1 MDPYAPYLK
10 QAATLFAQGETLK
23 AGQIWQAILK
33 QQPAHVEAREGLL
46 KVKATLELQKAF
58 SAAVPPAPAPDPGPA
73 PAAAAPAPPP
83 LPEPVAVTPWP
94 EPEPFTPPAPR
105 AAAPEPPVHTLP
117 EPEPAP
123 APEPEAA
130 PVLVHSDD
138 EIERLLREGCT
149 LFDMGQTE
157 DALRK
162 WELLLAGAP
171 HHRMARDYANG
182 ARRELGLPL
191 LAEGAVPSAPVAAS
205 PAAATAPVADHGEDV
220 DRLLREAVQLYDMG
234 LPEEAIGKWEK
245 ALALE
250 PHRTEVQRYL
260 EQARAEH
267 QEKASAPTAPPT
279 PRPSA
284 PTRPVVDQGPQVALR
299 LKQAEHLMGMQRFD
313 EAAFTYQQALDLDPA
328 NAAAQEGLR
337 RARARDASGTSNTS
351 GALPIPTETQ
361 PGTGT
366 YGGITLVELET
377 PAAKAAPVT
386 PPATVPASL
395 TKTLPPQREGL
406 KIPSQLSGLE
416 AQLEAYPILKE
427 PKLWA
432 GVAGGL
438 LVVLSSCAFIQG
450 QRKES
455 ARKEAVREA
464 HAAAIAA
471 VAKEAE
477 AVDLTEAIHEV
488 KEEAEQALGIDPL
501 RAYFRAEFLLKLAPG
516 DPAGSQLLVKARAGL
531 PGGVTGATVAEFQ
544 KHLQDRN
551 LDAAAKV
558 LDALLRED
566 PSNLEL
572 RSKGSHL
579 HLALMRAYGQQQK
592 WDEAREALL
601 RARAMAPGD
610 KSWQAKLRLLAYV
623 KGLPK
628 GAQREAWLAFVG

>member
-1 MDPYAPYLK
+1 PEP
-10 QAATLFAQGETLK
+10 T
-23 AGQIWQAILK
+23 
-33 QQPAHVEAREGLL
+33 P
-46 KVKATLELQKAF
+46 
-58 SAAVPPAPAPDPGPA
+58 PPA
-73 PAAAAPAPPP
+73 
-83 LPEPVAVTPWP
+83 P
-94 EPEPFTPPAPR
+94 EPEPLPQPAAVAPR
-105 AAAPEPPVHTLP
+105 P
-117 EPEPAP
+117 EPESFTPP

-130 PVLVHSDD
+130 APALVHSGD

-191 LAEGAVPSAPVAAS
+191 LSEGEVPSAAPAPAPVAA
-205 PAAATAPVADHGEDV
+205 APEADHGEDV

-250 PHRTEVQRYL
+250 PHRTEIQRYL
-260 EQARAEH
+260 DQARAEH
-267 QEKASAPTAPPT
+267 QERASAPTAPPT

-284 PTRPVVDQGPQVALR
+284 PTQPVLSQGPQVELR

-328 NAAAQEGLR
+328 NAAARDGLR
-337 RARARDASGTSNTS
+337 RARARDGSATSDTS
-351 GALPIPTETQ
+351 GALPIPTETN

-366 YGGITLVELET
+366 YGGITLVELEAAPAKAT
-377 PAAKAAPVT
+377 PATT
-386 PPATVPASL
+386 PASVPAAL

-406 KIPSQLSGLE
+406 KIPSQLSALE
-416 AQLEAYPILKE
+416 AQLEAFPLLKE

-438 LVVLSSCAFIQG
+438 VLFISSCAFIQG

-455 ARKEAVREA
+455 ARKEAVRAA
-464 HAAAIAA
+464 HASAIAA

-501 RAYFRAEFLLKLAPG
+501 RAFLRAEFLLKLAPG
-516 DPAGSQLLVKARAGL
+516 DPGGSQLLVKARAGL
-531 PGGVTGATVAEFQ
+531 PGGVTGATPAEFQ

-579 HLALMRAYGQQQK
+579 HMALMQAYAQQEK

-610 KSWQAKLRLLAYV
+610 KAWQAKLRLLAHV

-628 GAQREAWLAFVG
+628 GAQRDAWLAFIG